1 VTPCNM
7 RAHWFTTTSFG
18 SIRTSL
24 KH

>member
-1 VTPCNM
+1 VTPCNI